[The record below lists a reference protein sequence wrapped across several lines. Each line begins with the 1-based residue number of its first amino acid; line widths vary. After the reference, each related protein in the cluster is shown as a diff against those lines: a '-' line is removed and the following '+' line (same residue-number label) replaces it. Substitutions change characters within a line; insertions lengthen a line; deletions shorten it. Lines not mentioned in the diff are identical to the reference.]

1 MEIKIDKI
9 FLQDITC
16 IRNVSIKFNDKINF
30 ICGSNGIGKTTVL
43 EAISGF
49 FYGPYSNPKI
59 KKRFS
64 SDSGMCIGDFTI
76 GGESGTHQY
85 IVKAFLPNESG
96 SPGLHQLHGL
106 SNNIIFIRTNREL
119 TYQQLKSISLGS
131 DHIGYENTKALSTG
145 IQGDDIKNWF
155 IHRELF
161 SKQERALSPEQ
172 LYNLEYAKNIFSIID
187 SKFEYSHIDATTHDI
202 VIKTPSG
209 DICFEYLSSGFKSC
223 IYLLMGLLKEIE
235 YRFPQEKIKA
245 SDFNGIILI
254 DEPECHLH
262 PEWQEKISRI
272 LTSAFP
278 NAQFI
283 CATHSPHI
291 IQSSNKDEVITL
303 EYSSDNENVVVKDL
317 MTNKYGFQGWTIEE
331 ILIDVMGMN
340 DTRSAYY
347 KELKTTFY
355 QSLEDEN
362 IALAENT
369 GSKLLEMLH
378 PDSLEKRII
387 KMDLACLGGGIK

>member
-1 MEIKIDKI
+1 MEIKIDKL

-16 IRNVSIKFNDKINF
+16 IRNVNIKFNDKINF

-49 FYGPYSNPKI
+49 FYGLYSNPKI

-64 SDSGMCIGDFTI
+64 SDSGVCTGDFTI
-76 GGESGTHQY
+76 GGVSGTHQY
-85 IVKAFLPNESG
+85 IVRAFLPNESE
-96 SPGLHQLHGL
+96 SPRLHQLHEL
-106 SNNIIFIRTNREL
+106 SNSIIFIRTNREL
-119 TYQQLKSISLGS
+119 IYQKLNSISLGS
-131 DHIGYENTKALSTG
+131 DHGGYENTKTLSTG

-187 SKFEYSHIDATTHDI
+187 NKFEYSHIDATTHDI
-202 VIKTPSG
+202 VINTPSG

-245 SDFNGIILI
+245 SDFNGIVLI

-278 NAQFI
+278 NVQFI
-283 CATHSPHI
+283 CATHSPHV

-303 EYSSDNENVVVKDL
+303 EYSSDNNVVVKDL

-331 ILIDVMGMN
+331 ILTDVMGMN
-340 DTRSAYY
+340 DTRSVYY
-347 KELKTTFY
+347 KELKNKFY
-355 QSLEDEN
+355 QSIESEDLPVAKQVGVE
-362 IALAENT
+362 
-369 GSKLLEMLH
+369 LLDMLH
-378 PDSLEKRII
+378 PDSLERRII
-387 KMDLACLGGGIK
+387 KMDIACLDGGLK